1 MSGGRSGGH
10 RLARVAL
17 LAAAVLLAG
26 CSRMPWSD
34 GRARLPDPPQPTA
47 KATVRVAWSVRL
59 PAGGHGFAPALAGDS
74 VYAAAAD
81 GTLARI
87 ETATGRVRWQTQVG
101 RRLVTGAGTDGEIV
115 VVAGR
120 DGSLIAYGAAG
131 RQLWSVPL
139 GAEAA
144 SIPAVGQGRVIVRT
158 TDNRITALDAA
169 TGQRRWSVSRQ
180 APALVLRQSQAVTIA
195 PGTVYAGLPGG
206 RLIAIGLDSGAL
218 LWEAAVSSPRGANEI
233 ERIAD
238 VLGSPL
244 ISGRE
249 VCAASYQGR
258 VACFETSS
266 GRASWARDVPAM
278 GGVEVDSRIVAVS
291 DERGQVHAFSRAGA
305 SVWRQAA
312 LARREPSAPVSVGTH
327 LVVGDVQ
334 GQLYLLSRDDGAI
347 AARLPTDG
355 TPVVSQGVR
364 DDRRVV
370 VQTSGGSVVA
380 LEVD

>member
-1 MSGGRSGGH
+1 VTAGR
-10 RLARVAL
+10 LDARAAVRVTLLVAV
-17 LAAAVLLAG
+17 VLLAG
-26 CSRMPWSD
+26 CGRMPWSD
-34 GRARLPDPPQPTA
+34 SRPRLPDPPQPTA
-47 KATVRVAWSVRL
+47 KSTARVAWTLRL

-81 GTLARI
+81 GTLARV
-87 ETATGRVRWQTQVG
+87 ESATGRVRWQTQVG

-120 DGSLIAYGAAG
+120 DGSLIAYGSAG

-158 TDNRITALDAA
+158 TDNRITALDAG

-180 APALVLRQSQAVTIA
+180 APALVLRQSQSVTIA
-195 PGTVYAGLPGG
+195 PGAVYVGLPGG

-218 LWEAAVSSPRGANEI
+218 LWEAAVSSPRGSNEI

-244 ISGRE
+244 VSGRE

-258 VACFETSS
+258 VGCFEASS
-266 GRASWARDVPAM
+266 GRASWAREVTAV
-278 GGVEVDSRIVAVS
+278 GGLEVDVRLVAVS
-291 DERGQVHAFSRAGA
+291 DERGHVHAFSRSGA
-305 SVWRQAA
+305 SVWRQTA
-312 LARREPSAPVSVGTH
+312 LARREPSAPVSVGSH
-327 LVVGDVQ
+327 LLVGDLQ

-364 DDRRVV
+364 DERRVI
-370 VQTSGGSVVA
+370 VQTAGGSLVA
-380 LEVD
+380 VEVD